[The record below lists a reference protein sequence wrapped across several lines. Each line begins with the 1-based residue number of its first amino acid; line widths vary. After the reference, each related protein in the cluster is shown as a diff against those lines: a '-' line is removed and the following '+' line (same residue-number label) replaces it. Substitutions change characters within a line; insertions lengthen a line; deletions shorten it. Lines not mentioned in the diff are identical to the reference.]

1 MSHVCRFCSAHIFK
15 FEKGGKKISSSSSFL
30 GTPRGILKVVCVCP
44 SIELDTVSDTCA
56 CPSNIRYR
64 IRHSVPVRRTF
75 DTVSDTMC
83 LSVEYSI
90 LYLTPCG
97 CPSTLDSVS
106 DSVCLSV
113 KHSI

>member
-1 MSHVCRFCSAHIFK
+1 MSHVCRFCRAHIFK
-15 FEKGGKKISSSSSFL
+15 FEKGGKISSSFL
-30 GTPRGILKVVCVCP
+30 GMPRGILKVVCVCP
-44 SIELDTVSDTCA
+44 SIEHSILFRHVCLSG
-56 CPSNIRYR
+56 
-64 IRHSVPVRRTF
+64 HSVPVRRTF
-75 DTVSDTMC
+75 DTVSDTKC

-90 LYLTPCG
+90 SYLTPCV